1 MKFRK
6 LVLARRSRGIKA
18 EKLASETERKI
29 EVDICP
35 ECRQTS
41 FVVDTERG
49 ETICVECGTVLK
61 SRMIDYHPEWR
72 KDDSEK
78 VRAGP
83 ALTVLQP
90 DYGLRTHIPKYE
102 RKDAKGKKISSGIR
116 RDFARRAMLDEQ
128 SSSSLE
134 RNLRI
139 ALREL
144 KRLSSQMELPG
155 YVERAAAQIYRRALK
170 KDLIRGRTINGVM
183 AASIYL
189 ASKHN
194 GLPHSLKDFTE
205 PACLD
210 LKVLSRFVRALIIHL
225 DMPYTSVNFS
235 AIVSQLAQKL
245 KLSMTTQ
252 RVANE
257 ILKISREKGLTLG
270 KNPAGLAA
278 AALYIAGLKTRER
291 RTQQELAA
299 ASKTTPVTIR
309 NRFKEMIKQLNIHD
323 IESDAQLISVET

>member
-1 MKFRK
+1 
-6 LVLARRSRGIKA
+6 
-18 EKLASETERKI
+18 
-29 EVDICP
+29 
-35 ECRQTS
+35 
-41 FVVDTERG
+41 
-49 ETICVECGTVLK
+49 
-61 SRMIDYHPEWR
+61 MIDYHPEWR

-90 DYGLRTHIPKYE
+90 DYGFRTHIPKYE
-102 RKDAKGKKISSGIR
+102 RKDAKGKKISSGVR
-116 RDFARRAMLDEQ
+116 REFARRALLDEQ
-128 SSSSLE
+128 SSNSLE

-155 YVERAAAQIYRRALK
+155 HVERAAAQIYRRALK
-170 KDLIRGRTINGVM
+170 KDLIRGRTINGIM

-194 GLPHSLKDFTE
+194 GLPYSLKDFTE

-210 LKVLSRFVRALIIHL
+210 LKILSRFVRALIIQL
-225 DMPYTSVNFS
+225 EMPYASVNFS
-235 AIVSQLAQKL
+235 AIVSRLAQKL
-245 KLSMTTQ
+245 NLSMPTQ
-252 RVANE
+252 RVAIE
-257 ILKISREKGLTLG
+257 ILKISQEKGLTLG

-291 RTQQELAA
+291 RTQQELAI

-323 IESDAQLISVET
+323 IESGAQLISVET